1 MSFCPGDGFYLNPYS
16 PVVSST
22 IFTEINFAALRE
34 AIGGKTFKEMDAN
47 FRARLE
53 QMTNEDFEFIYS
65 AWLQAP
71 YDCTYAERMALARV
85 CRRMIREAK
94 ENQDSGKV

>member
-1 MSFCPGDGFYLNPYS
+1 MNWFPGDGFYLNPYY
-16 PVVSST
+16 VIVSSV
-22 IFTEINFAALRE
+22 IYSEINFQALRE
-34 AIGGKTFKEMDAN
+34 AIGGKTFKQYDAN

-65 AWLQAP
+65 AWWKSP
-71 YDCTYAERMALARV
+71 SDCTYAERMALARV

-94 ENQDSGKV
+94 ESQQ